1 MDIYVIGFGQK
12 TDYASLFAKFC
23 NFHKQEAKVD
33 TNKLNI
39 NTLVDEAKFTP
50 FHWGVLIWCLMII
63 IFDGYD
69 LVIYGVVLP
78 ILMQEWSLTAVQA
91 GLLASTA
98 LFGMM
103 FGAMCFGTLSDK
115 LGRKKTIMICV
126 GIFSGFTF
134 LGAFASSPTEFGIL
148 RFLAGLGI
156 GGVMPN
162 VVALMTEYAPK
173 RIRSTLVAVMFSG
186 YAIGGMASALLG
198 AWLVP
203 EHGWKIMFYIAC
215 IPLLSL
221 PLIWKFLPESL
232 MFLTK
237 KGDTEQTR
245 AIVQKI
251 ATEQPITAQTQFVL
265 NEVTVGDEA
274 PLRAL
279 FQQGRTFSTLMFWVA
294 FFMCLLMVYALG
306 SWLPKL
312 MIQAGYSL
320 GASMIFLFALN
331 IGGMVGAIGGGVL
344 ADKFHLKPVLTIMF
358 AVGAISLI
366 LLGFN
371 SPQAVLYL
379 LIALAGA
386 ATIGSQILLYTFV
399 AQFYPTAVRSTGMGW
414 ASGIGRIGAIVGP
427 VLTGALLTFELP
439 HQMNFLA
446 IAIPGVIAAIAIFL
460 VNLKASVDGAKQPK
474 IVMQEAATMKK
485 AIS

>member
-1 MDIYVIGFGQK
+1 M
-12 TDYASLFAKFC
+12 
-23 NFHKQEAKVD
+23 N
-33 TNKLNI
+33 TNQINI
-39 NTLVDEAKFTP
+39 NQLVDDAKFTP

-69 LVIYGVVLP
+69 LVIYGVALP
-78 ILMQEWSLTAVQA
+78 LLMQEWSLSAVQA
-91 GLLASTA
+91 GMLASTA

-103 FGAMCFGTLSDK
+103 IGAMSFGTLSDK
-115 LGRKKTIMICV
+115 LGRKKTIMLCV
-126 GIFSGFTF
+126 ALFSGFTF
-134 LGAFASSPTEFGIL
+134 SGAFASNPYEFGIL

-198 AWLVP
+198 SWLVADY
-203 EHGWKIMFYIAC
+203 GWKIMFYIAGL
-215 IPLLSL
+215 PLITL

-232 MFLTK
+232 MFLTQ
-237 KGDTEQTR
+237 KGKTTEVSS
-245 AIVQKI
+245 IVQKI
-251 ATEQPITAQTQFVL
+251 DSSVVIHAETQFRL
-265 NEVTVGDEA
+265 NEPTAGDEA
-274 PLRAL
+274 PLKAL
-279 FQQGRTFSTLMFWVA
+279 FQQGRAFSTFMFWVA

-312 MIQAGYSL
+312 MLQAGYSL
-320 GASMIFLFALN
+320 GASMLFLFALN
-331 IGGMVGAIGGGVL
+331 IGGMVGAIGGGAL

-358 AVGAISLI
+358 TVGAIALI

-371 SPQAVLYL
+371 SPQAVLYT
-379 LIALAGA
+379 LIAVAGA

-399 AQFYPTAVRSTGMGW
+399 AQFYPAAVRSTGMGW

-439 HQMNFLA
+439 HQMNFLV
-446 IAIPGVIAAIAIFL
+446 IAIPGGIAALAIFM
-460 VNLKASVDGAKQPK
+460 VNLRVSVEGEKKSQTP
-474 IVMQEAATMKK
+474 IVKNLNQTAH
-485 AIS
+485 

>member
-1 MDIYVIGFGQK
+1 MD
-12 TDYASLFAKFC
+12 S
-23 NFHKQEAKVD
+23 
-33 TNKLNI
+33 NKLNI
-39 NTLVDEAKFTP
+39 NTVVDNAKFTP
-50 FHWGVLIWCLMII
+50 FHWGVLIWCLLII
-63 IFDGYD
+63 VFDGYD
-69 LVIYGVVLP
+69 LVIYGVALP
-78 ILMQEWSLTAVQA
+78 LLMQEWGLTAVQA

-126 GIFSGFTF
+126 SIFSGFTV

-173 RIRSTLVAVMFSG
+173 KIRSTLVALMFSG
-186 YAIGGMASALLG
+186 YAIGGMTSALLG
-198 AWLVP
+198 AWLVTDY
-203 EHGWKIMFYIAC
+203 GWKIMFYIAGF
-215 IPLLSL
+215 PLLAL

-237 KGDTEQTR
+237 KGETTKVRE
-245 AIVQKI
+245 IVAKI
-251 ATEQPITAQTQFVL
+251 APEQQPTAETTFVL
-265 NEVTVGDEA
+265 NEATAGDEA

-279 FQQGRTFSTLMFWVA
+279 FQQGRTFSTLMFWLA

-320 GASMIFLFALN
+320 GASMMFLFALN

-344 ADKFHLKPVLTIMF
+344 ADRFHLKPVLSIMF
-358 AVGAISLI
+358 AVGALALI
-366 LLGFN
+366 FLGFN
-371 SPQAVLYL
+371 SPQAVLYT
-379 LIALAGA
+379 LIAIAGA

-399 AQFYPTAVRSTGMGW
+399 AQFYPAAVRSTGMGW

-439 HQMNFLA
+439 HQMNFMV
-446 IAIPGVIAAIAIFL
+446 IAIPGVIAAAAICL
-460 VNLKASVDGAKQPK
+460 VSLKASVEGAKAKQN
-474 IVMQEAATMKK
+474 
-485 AIS
+485 AIDLNPASSETSLSN

>member
-1 MDIYVIGFGQK
+1 M
-12 TDYASLFAKFC
+12 
-23 NFHKQEAKVD
+23 N
-33 TNKLNI
+33 TNPVNI
-39 NTLVDEAKFTP
+39 NTVVDEAKFTP
-50 FHWGVLIWCLMII
+50 FHWSVLIWCLLII

-69 LVIYGVVLP
+69 LVIYGVALP
-78 ILMQEWSLTAVQA
+78 LLMQEWGLSAVQA

-103 FGAMCFGTLSDK
+103 FGAMSFGTLSDK

-126 GIFSGFTF
+126 AIFSGFTF
-134 LGAFASSPTEFGIL
+134 LGAFASNPIEFGIL

-186 YAIGGMASALLG
+186 YAIGGMTSALLG
-198 AWLVP
+198 AWLVTDY
-203 EHGWKIMFYIAC
+203 GWKIMFYIAI
-215 IPLLSL
+215 IPFLAL
-221 PLIWKFLPESL
+221 PILWKFLPESL

-237 KGDTEQTR
+237 KGETEKVR
-245 AIVQKI
+245 EIVRKI
-251 ATEQPITAQTQFVL
+251 APEQDIQPETTFKL
-265 NEVTVGDEA
+265 NDAVAGDDA
-274 PLRAL
+274 PLKAL

-331 IGGMVGAIGGGVL
+331 IGGMVGAIGGGAL
-344 ADKFHLKPVLTIMF
+344 ADRFHLKPVLTTMF
-358 AVGAISLI
+358 TVGAIALI

-371 SPQAVLYL
+371 SPQMVLYT
-379 LIALAGA
+379 LIAIAGA

-439 HQMNFLA
+439 HQMNFLV
-446 IAIPGVIAAIAIFL
+446 IAIPGVIAALAVFM
-460 VNLKASVDGAKQPK
+460 VNLKVSVDGEKAKSKQVFDAVK
-474 IVMQEAATMKK
+474 STAN
-485 AIS
+485 

>member
-1 MDIYVIGFGQK
+1 MQ
-12 TDYASLFAKFC
+12 S
-23 NFHKQEAKVD
+23 
-33 TNKLNI
+33 NKINI
-39 NTLVDEAKFTP
+39 NTLIDEAKFTP
-50 FHWGVLIWCLMII
+50 FHWGVLFWCLMII

-69 LVIYGVVLP
+69 LVIYGVALP
-78 ILMQEWSLTAVQA
+78 LLMQEWALSAVQA

-103 FGAMCFGTLSDK
+103 FGAMTFGTLSDK

-126 GIFSGFTF
+126 AIFSGFTF
-134 LGAFASSPTEFGIL
+134 FGAFATNPVEFGIL

-173 RIRSTLVAVMFSG
+173 RIRSTLVALMFSG
-186 YAIGGMASALLG
+186 YAIGGMTSALLG

-203 EHGWKIMFYIAC
+203 EFGWKIMFYIAI
-215 IPLLSL
+215 IPLVAL

-232 MFLTK
+232 MYLTNK
-237 KGDTEQTR
+237 KEIEQTR
-245 AIVQKI
+245 SIVQKI
-251 ATEQPITAQTQFVL
+251 SPSQQLNGDTEFVL
-265 NEVTVGDEA
+265 NEVTKGDEA
-274 PLRAL
+274 PVKAL
-279 FQQGRTFSTLMFWVA
+279 FQQGRMFSTFMFWIA

-312 MIQAGYSL
+312 MIQEGYSL

-331 IGGMVGAIGGGVL
+331 IGGMIGAIGGGAL
-344 ADKFHLKPVLTIMF
+344 ADRFHIKKVLTIMF
-358 AVGAISLI
+358 ICGAAALI

-371 SPQAVLYL
+371 SPQIVLYT
-379 LIALAGA
+379 LIAVAGA

-399 AQFYPTAVRSTGMGW
+399 AQYYPSTVRSTGMGW

-427 VLTGALLTFELP
+427 VLTGALLTMNLP
-439 HQMNFLA
+439 HQMNFFA
-446 IAIPGVIAAIAIFL
+446 IAIPGVIAALAIFM
-460 VNLKASVDGAKQPK
+460 VNLKTSVEAK
-474 IVMQEAATMKK
+474 AAAEPAVESNPVAQK
-485 AIS
+485 ATQ

>member
-1 MDIYVIGFGQK
+1 MQNQK
-12 TDYASLFAKFC
+12 I
-23 NFHKQEAKVD
+23 
-33 TNKLNI
+33 NI

-50 FHWGVLIWCLMII
+50 FHWGVLIWCLLII

-69 LVIYGVVLP
+69 LVIYGVALP
-78 ILMQEWSLTAVQA
+78 LLMQEWSLSAVQA

-115 LGRKKTIMICV
+115 IGRKKTIMICV

-134 LGAFASSPTEFGIL
+134 CGAFASTPVEFGIL

-173 RIRSTLVAVMFSG
+173 RIRSTLVALMFSG

-203 EHGWKIMFYIAC
+203 VYGWKIMFYIAI
-215 IPLLSL
+215 IPCLAL

-232 MFLTK
+232 MYLTSK
-237 KGDTEQTR
+237 HQTDTTR
-245 AIVQKI
+245 TIVSKI
-251 ATEQPITAQTQFVL
+251 APEQVLTTYTQFVL
-265 NEVTVGDEA
+265 NEVSEEDNA
-274 PLRAL
+274 PLKAL
-279 FQQGRTFSTLMFWVA
+279 FQQGRSFSTFMFWIA

-331 IGGMVGAIGGGVL
+331 IGGMVGAIGGGAL
-344 ADKFHLKPVLTIMF
+344 ADRFHIKKVLSIMF
-358 AVGAISLI
+358 MCGALALI

-371 SPQAVLYL
+371 SPQMVLYT
-379 LIALAGA
+379 LIAVAGA

-399 AQFYPTAVRSTGMGW
+399 AQYYPTTVRSTGMGW

-427 VLTGALLTFELP
+427 VLTGALLTMNLP
-439 HQMNFLA
+439 HQMNFLV
-446 IAIPGVIAAIAIFL
+446 IAIPGAIASLAIFM
-460 VNLKASVDGAKQPK
+460 VNLQASVEASTQGQSRK
-474 IVMQEAATMKK
+474 INTQ
-485 AIS
+485 AIKNPAN

>member
-1 MDIYVIGFGQK
+1 MSTQPI
-12 TDYASLFAKFC
+12 
-23 NFHKQEAKVD
+23 
-33 TNKLNI
+33 NI
-39 NTLVDEAKFTP
+39 NTVIDEAKFTP
-50 FHWGVLIWCLMII
+50 FHWGVLIWCLLII

-69 LVIYGVVLP
+69 LVIYGVALP
-78 ILMQEWSLTAVQA
+78 LLMQEWALSAVQA
-91 GLLASTA
+91 GMLASTA

-103 FGAMCFGTLSDK
+103 FGAMSFGTLSDR

-126 GIFSGFTF
+126 AIFSGFTF
-134 LGAFASSPTEFGIL
+134 LGAFATNPIEFGIL

-186 YAIGGMASALLG
+186 YAIGGMTSALLG
-198 AWLVP
+198 AWLVTDY
-203 EHGWKIMFYIAC
+203 GWKIMFYIAI
-215 IPLLSL
+215 IPFLAL

-237 KGDTEQTR
+237 KGETAKVR
-245 AIVQKI
+245 SIVQKI
-251 ATEQPITAQTQFVL
+251 APEQNIQPQTTFKL
-265 NEVTVGDEA
+265 NEAVAGDDA
-274 PLRAL
+274 PLKAL
-279 FQQGRTFSTLMFWVA
+279 FQQGRTFSTMMFWIA

-344 ADKFHLKPVLTIMF
+344 ADRFHLKPVLTTMF
-358 AVGAISLI
+358 AVGAIALI

-371 SPQAVLYL
+371 SPQAVLYT
-379 LIALAGA
+379 LIAIAGA

-446 IAIPGVIAAIAIFL
+446 IAIPGVIAALAVFM
-460 VNLKASVDGAKQPK
+460 VNLKASVDGEKNKSKQSFDAVK
-474 IVMQEAATMKK
+474 TTTN
-485 AIS
+485 

>member
-1 MDIYVIGFGQK
+1 MSTQ
-12 TDYASLFAKFC
+12 T
-23 NFHKQEAKVD
+23 
-33 TNKLNI
+33 LNI
-39 NTLVDEAKFTP
+39 NTVVDEAKFTP
-50 FHWGVLIWCLMII
+50 FHWSVLIWCLLII

-69 LVIYGVVLP
+69 LVIYGVALP
-78 ILMQEWSLTAVQA
+78 LLMQEWGLSAVQA

-103 FGAMCFGTLSDK
+103 FGAMSFGTLSDK

-126 GIFSGFTF
+126 AIFSGFTF
-134 LGAFASSPTEFGIL
+134 LGAFASSPVEFGIL

-186 YAIGGMASALLG
+186 YAIGGMTSALLG
-198 AWLVP
+198 AWLVTDY
-203 EHGWKIMFYIAC
+203 GWKIMFIIAG
-215 IPLLSL
+215 IPFVAL
-221 PLIWKFLPESL
+221 PIIWKFLPESL
-232 MFLTK
+232 MFLTQ
-237 KGDTEQTR
+237 KGETAQV
-245 AIVQKI
+245 AQIVQKI
-251 ATEQPITAQTQFVL
+251 SPEQNIHAETRFVL
-265 NEVTVGDEA
+265 NDVIAGDEA

-279 FQQGRTFSTLMFWVA
+279 FQQGRMFSTLMFWVA

-320 GASMIFLFALN
+320 GASMLFLFALN
-331 IGGMVGAIGGGVL
+331 IGGMVGAIGGGAL
-344 ADKFHLKPVLTIMF
+344 ADRFHLKPVLSIMF
-358 AVGAISLI
+358 TVGALALI

-371 SPQAVLYL
+371 SPQAVLYT

-427 VLTGALLTFELP
+427 ILTGALLTLQLP
-439 HQMNFLA
+439 HQMNFMV
-446 IAIPGVIAAIAIFL
+446 IAIPGIIAALAVFM
-460 VNLKASVDGAKQPK
+460 VNLKASVDGSTQQEQPNLETAKRS
-474 IVMQEAATMKK
+474 IT
-485 AIS
+485 SS

>member
-1 MDIYVIGFGQK
+1 MQ
-12 TDYASLFAKFC
+12 S
-23 NFHKQEAKVD
+23 
-33 TNKLNI
+33 NKINI
-39 NTLVDEAKFTP
+39 NTLIDEAKFTP
-50 FHWGVLIWCLMII
+50 FHWGVLFWCLMII

-69 LVIYGVVLP
+69 LVIYGVALP
-78 ILMQEWSLTAVQA
+78 LLMQEWALSAVQA

-103 FGAMCFGTLSDK
+103 FGAMTFGTLSDK

-126 GIFSGFTF
+126 AIFSGFTF
-134 LGAFASSPTEFGIL
+134 LGAFASNPVEFGIL

-173 RIRSTLVAVMFSG
+173 RIRSTLVALMFSG
-186 YAIGGMASALLG
+186 YAIGGMTSALLG

-203 EHGWKIMFYIAC
+203 EFGWKIMFYIAI
-215 IPLLSL
+215 IPLVTL

-232 MFLTK
+232 MYLTNK
-237 KGDTEQTR
+237 KEIEQTR
-245 AIVQKI
+245 SIVQKI
-251 ATEQPITAQTQFVL
+251 SPSQQLNGDTEFVL
-265 NEVTVGDEA
+265 NEVTKGDEA
-274 PLRAL
+274 PVKAL
-279 FQQGRTFSTLMFWVA
+279 FQQGRMFSTFMFWIA

-331 IGGMVGAIGGGVL
+331 IGGMIGAIGGGAL
-344 ADKFHLKPVLTIMF
+344 ADRFHIKKVVTIMF
-358 AVGAISLI
+358 ICGAAALI

-371 SPQAVLYL
+371 SPQIVLYT
-379 LIALAGA
+379 LIAVAGA

-399 AQFYPTAVRSTGMGW
+399 AQYYPSTVRSTGMGW

-427 VLTGALLTFELP
+427 VLTGALLTMNLP
-439 HQMNFLA
+439 HQMNFFA
-446 IAIPGVIAAIAIFL
+446 IAIPGVIAALAIFM
-460 VNLKASVDGAKQPK
+460 VNLKTSVEAK
-474 IVMQEAATMKK
+474 AAAEPAVESNPVAQK
-485 AIS
+485 ATQ

>member
-1 MDIYVIGFGQK
+1 MSIQ
-12 TDYASLFAKFC
+12 T
-23 NFHKQEAKVD
+23 
-33 TNKLNI
+33 LNI
-39 NTLVDEAKFTP
+39 NTVVDEAKFTP
-50 FHWGVLIWCLMII
+50 FHWSVLIWCLLII

-69 LVIYGVVLP
+69 LVIYGVALP
-78 ILMQEWSLTAVQA
+78 LIMQEWGLSAVQA

-103 FGAMCFGTLSDK
+103 FGAMSFGTLSDK

-126 GIFSGFTF
+126 AIFSGFTF
-134 LGAFASSPTEFGIL
+134 LGAFASSPVEFGIL

-198 AWLVP
+198 AWLVAD
-203 EHGWKIMFYIAC
+203 HGWKIMFFIAG
-215 IPLLSL
+215 IPFVAL
-221 PLIWKFLPESL
+221 PIIWKFLPESL

-237 KGDTEQTR
+237 KGE
-245 AIVQKI
+245 
-251 ATEQPITAQTQFVL
+251 TAQVAEIVKKISPEQKLNAETRFVL
-265 NEVTVGDEA
+265 NDVIAGDEA

-279 FQQGRTFSTLMFWVA
+279 FQQGRMFSTLMFWVA

-320 GASMIFLFALN
+320 GASMLFLFALN
-331 IGGMVGAIGGGVL
+331 IGGMVGAIGGGAL
-344 ADKFHLKPVLTIMF
+344 ADRFHLKPVLSIMF
-358 AVGAISLI
+358 TVGALALI

-371 SPQAVLYL
+371 SPQAVLYT
-379 LIALAGA
+379 LIAVAGA

-427 VLTGALLTFELP
+427 ILTGALLTLQLP
-439 HQMNFLA
+439 HQMNFLV
-446 IAIPGVIAAIAIFL
+446 IAIPGVIAALAVFM
-460 VNLKASVDGAKQPK
+460 VNLKVSVEGTQ
-474 IVMQEAATMKK
+474 QEQLPSKRIK
-485 AIS
+485 DSVLS

>member
-1 MDIYVIGFGQK
+1 MQ
-12 TDYASLFAKFC
+12 S
-23 NFHKQEAKVD
+23 
-33 TNKLNI
+33 NKINI
-39 NTLVDEAKFTP
+39 NTLIDEAKFTP
-50 FHWGVLIWCLMII
+50 FHWGVLFWCLMII

-69 LVIYGVVLP
+69 LVIYGVALP
-78 ILMQEWSLTAVQA
+78 LLMQEWALSAVQA

-103 FGAMCFGTLSDK
+103 FGAMTFGTLSDK

-126 GIFSGFTF
+126 AIFSGFTF
-134 LGAFASSPTEFGIL
+134 LGAFASNPVEFGIL

-173 RIRSTLVAVMFSG
+173 RIRSTLVALMFSG
-186 YAIGGMASALLG
+186 YAIGGMTSALLG

-203 EHGWKIMFYIAC
+203 QFGWKIMFYIAI
-215 IPLLSL
+215 IPLVAL

-232 MFLTK
+232 MYLTNK
-237 KGDTEQTR
+237 KEIEQTR
-245 AIVQKI
+245 TIVQKI
-251 ATEQPITAQTQFVL
+251 SPSHQLNVDTEFVL
-265 NEVTVGDEA
+265 NEVTKGDEA
-274 PLRAL
+274 PVKAL
-279 FQQGRTFSTLMFWVA
+279 FQQGRAFSTFMFWIA

-331 IGGMVGAIGGGVL
+331 IGGMIGAIGGGAL
-344 ADKFHLKPVLTIMF
+344 ADRFHIKKVLTIMF
-358 AVGAISLI
+358 ICGAAALI

-371 SPQAVLYL
+371 SPQIVLYT
-379 LIALAGA
+379 LIAVAGA

-399 AQFYPTAVRSTGMGW
+399 AQYYPSTVRSTGMGW

-427 VLTGALLTFELP
+427 VLTGALLTMNLP
-439 HQMNFLA
+439 HQMNFFA
-446 IAIPGVIAAIAIFL
+446 IAIPGVIAALAIFM
-460 VNLKASVDGAKQPK
+460 VNLKASVDAK
-474 IVMQEAATMKK
+474 AAAEPAVESNPVAQK
-485 AIS
+485 ATQ

>member
-1 MDIYVIGFGQK
+1 MSTQ
-12 TDYASLFAKFC
+12 T
-23 NFHKQEAKVD
+23 
-33 TNKLNI
+33 LNI

-50 FHWGVLIWCLMII
+50 FHWSVLIWCLLII

-69 LVIYGVVLP
+69 LVIYGVALP
-78 ILMQEWSLTAVQA
+78 LLMQEWGLSAVQA

-103 FGAMCFGTLSDK
+103 FGAMSFGTLSDK

-126 GIFSGFTF
+126 AIFSGFTF
-134 LGAFASSPTEFGIL
+134 LGAFASSPVEFGIL

-186 YAIGGMASALLG
+186 YAIGGMTSALLG
-198 AWLVP
+198 AWLVTDY
-203 EHGWKIMFYIAC
+203 GWKIMFFIAG
-215 IPLLSL
+215 IPFVAL
-221 PLIWKFLPESL
+221 PIIWKFLPESL

-237 KGDTEQTR
+237 KGETAQVAE
-245 AIVQKI
+245 IVQKI
-251 ATEQPITAQTQFVL
+251 SPEQHINAETGFVL
-265 NEVTVGDEA
+265 NDVIAGDEA

-279 FQQGRTFSTLMFWVA
+279 FQQGRLFSTLMFWVA

-320 GASMIFLFALN
+320 GASMLFLFALN
-331 IGGMVGAIGGGVL
+331 IGGMVGAIGGGAL
-344 ADKFHLKPVLTIMF
+344 ADRFHLKPVLSIMF
-358 AVGAISLI
+358 TVGALALI

-371 SPQAVLYL
+371 SPQAVLYT

-427 VLTGALLTFELP
+427 ILTGALLTLQLP
-439 HQMNFLA
+439 HQMNFLV
-446 IAIPGVIAAIAIFL
+446 IAIPGIIAALAVFM
-460 VNLKASVDGAKQPK
+460 VNLKVSVDGSTQQEQPNLETVK
-474 IVMQEAATMKK
+474 RSIA
-485 AIS
+485 S

>member
-1 MDIYVIGFGQK
+1 M
-12 TDYASLFAKFC
+12 
-23 NFHKQEAKVD
+23 EAG
-33 TNKLNI
+33 KLNI
-39 NTLVDEAKFTP
+39 NTVIDDAKFTP
-50 FHWGVLIWCLMII
+50 FHWSVLFWCLLII

-69 LVIYGVVLP
+69 LVIYGVALP
-78 ILMQEWSLTAVQA
+78 LLMQEWALNAVQA

-115 LGRKKTIMICV
+115 IGRKKTIMICV
-126 GIFSGFTF
+126 AIFSGFTF
-134 LGAFASSPTEFGIL
+134 LGAFASSPIEFGVL

-173 RIRSTLVAVMFSG
+173 RIRSTLVALMFSG
-186 YAIGGMASALLG
+186 YAIGGMTSALLG

-203 EHGWKIMFYIAC
+203 QFGWKIMFYIAC
-215 IPLLSL
+215 IPFIAL
-221 PLIWKFLPESL
+221 PIIWKFLPESL
-232 MFLTK
+232 MYLTN
-237 KGDTEQTR
+237 KGETTKVHS
-245 AIVQKI
+245 IVSKI
-251 ATEQPITAQTQFVL
+251 APEQDFSNTQFIL
-265 NEVTVGDEA
+265 NEVSKGDEA
-274 PLRAL
+274 PLKAL
-279 FQQGRTFSTLMFWVA
+279 FQQGRTFSTFMFWVA

-344 ADKFHLKPVLTIMF
+344 ADRFNIKKVLTIMF
-358 AVGAISLI
+358 MGGAIALI

-371 SPQAVLYL
+371 SPQIVLYT
-379 LIALAGA
+379 LIAIAGA

-399 AQFYPTAVRSTGMGW
+399 AQYYPSTVRSTGMGW

-427 VLTGALLTFELP
+427 VLTGALLTMNLP

-446 IAIPGVIAAIAIFL
+446 IAVPGVLAALAIFL
-460 VNLKASVDGAKQPK
+460 VNMKASVDGK
-474 IVMQEAATMKK
+474 IENTQASSNVKPVSA
-485 AIS
+485 SSHS